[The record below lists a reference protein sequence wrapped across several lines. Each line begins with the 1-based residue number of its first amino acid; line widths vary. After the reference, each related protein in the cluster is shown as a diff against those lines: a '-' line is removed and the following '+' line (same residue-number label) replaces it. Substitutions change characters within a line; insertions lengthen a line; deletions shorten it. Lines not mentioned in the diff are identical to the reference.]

1 MNQQISSP
9 KMTRA
14 QARLF
19 WKTLTPQQQTE
30 FNKMY
35 GKLIKKD
42 LIMTKVTVDD
52 NEQIQRIILEDKDK
66 PSVSDKPF
74 YEHFKLDKGE

>member
-1 MNQQISSP
+1 MNQHISSP

-35 GKLIKKD
+35 GN